1 MKILETLPVLEEGV
15 DVLDGEGQQL
25 AHRLGV
31 GVEDDRLVVKLI
43 LSILQ

>member
-31 GVEDDRLVVKLI
+31 GVEDDRLVVEIDIK
-43 LSILQ
+43 

>member
-1 MKILETLPVLEEGV
+1 MGNLEALPVLEERV

-31 GVEDDRLVVKLI
+31 GVEDDRLGMDTVTGY
-43 LSILQ
+43 